1 MKSGGS
7 RLSWKATRALPWPQR
22 AAGEGASPSGV
33 TSPARATGSPLPCR
47 CLAGWSDH
55 TRAHTPQRTSIS
67 APSPSGT
74 RKGMLPNTDSGF
86 PHPPH
91 ACSGSQE
98 QGHRLM
104 RVTLHLPDSSGK
116 GSGQSTHSPQ
126 PPSRGASLRTRVL
139 GTHTW
144 PNSHQV
150 KHTEEQAAA
159 LSCAGEDP
167 RLPNTSPG

>member
-1 MKSGGS
+1 
-7 RLSWKATRALPWPQR
+7 
-22 AAGEGASPSGV
+22 
-33 TSPARATGSPLPCR
+33 
-47 CLAGWSDH
+47 
-55 TRAHTPQRTSIS
+55 
-67 APSPSGT
+67 
-74 RKGMLPNTDSGF
+74 MLPNTDSGF

-98 QGHRLM
+98 QGHCLM

-116 GSGQSTHSPQ
+116 GSGQSIHSPQ
-126 PPSRGASLRTRVL
+126 PPSRGAALRTRVP

-159 LSCAGEDP
+159 LFCAGEDP
-167 RLPNTSPG
+167 QTP